1 MGSLFVRD
9 RQFYRHFFV
18 IALPVVL
25 QSCITIGVNML
36 DTIMLGS
43 FGEGYLSA
51 TSLSNQFFNL
61 YQIIC
66 MGLGG
71 GAAVLTA
78 QAWGRKDG
86 MAIKKAVTI
95 MLRIAITAAVLFTI
109 VTCLFPRQI
118 MSIYTKE
125 ALVLDDCERY
135 FQYLCYCFFFQ
146 GIALTLTQVLRSV
159 KETRVPLLAAI
170 LSFFTNLFF
179 NYVMI
184 FGKLGFP
191 RMEIEGAALATL
203 IARIAE
209 CVFIGGYVFFFDQ
222 RMKYRLKDLTMRC
235 RDQLGEYLH
244 YGLPVLM
251 SDFLLGLGNNAI
263 AVVMGHISQS
273 FVAAFSITSITQQ
286 MCNIFTTGVTNASS
300 VIVGNTLGEKD
311 GQKAYEQGKTFIV
324 MSVILGIA
332 AALVILLIREP
343 VISMYNIEPET
354 VAITRS
360 LMDGVSFM
368 IIFRMMGSVL
378 TKGVLR
384 GGGDTRFLMIADIIF
399 LWCASVPLGYL
410 AGIVLRL
417 SAFWTF
423 FFLNIDHFIKSFW
436 CLLRFRSKKWI
447 HIIER

>member
-95 MLRIAITAAVLFTI
+95 MLRIAITVAVLFTI

-135 FQYLCYCFFFQ
+135 FQYLCYCFFF
-146 GIALTLTQVLRSV
+146 
-159 KETRVPLLAAI
+159 
-170 LSFFTNLFF
+170 
-179 NYVMI
+179 
-184 FGKLGFP
+184 
-191 RMEIEGAALATL
+191 
-203 IARIAE
+203 
-209 CVFIGGYVFFFDQ
+209 
-222 RMKYRLKDLTMRC
+222 
-235 RDQLGEYLH
+235 
-244 YGLPVLM
+244 
-251 SDFLLGLGNNAI
+251 
-263 AVVMGHISQS
+263 
-273 FVAAFSITSITQQ
+273 
-286 MCNIFTTGVTNASS
+286 
-300 VIVGNTLGEKD
+300 
-311 GQKAYEQGKTFIV
+311 
-324 MSVILGIA
+324 
-332 AALVILLIREP
+332 
-343 VISMYNIEPET
+343 
-354 VAITRS
+354 
-360 LMDGVSFM
+360 
-368 IIFRMMGSVL
+368 
-378 TKGVLR
+378 
-384 GGGDTRFLMIADIIF
+384 
-399 LWCASVPLGYL
+399 
-410 AGIVLRL
+410 
-417 SAFWTF
+417 
-423 FFLNIDHFIKSFW
+423 
-436 CLLRFRSKKWI
+436 
-447 HIIER
+447 